1 MRPVSITTLLLLF
14 ISCGTNHNWTQF
26 AGNGLPDQDETY
38 KDIYFVDEQMGYIG
52 GRHLTLLDSRSEDTI
67 SFQNAAV
74 LYKTLNQGRDWK
86 HIPLP
91 FLGSV
96 EKIATF
102 GDTLILKIQTD
113 NDTTLLVQSN
123 NDGKDWR
130 NLLTLTKYAG
140 IIEME
145 FTTSTNGRLLT
156 TDRQNKYLIIYH
168 NNLFDTIQIFR
179 ENYPW
184 TFLKDKVISLKN
196 DPSTADYI
204 SYFLTDIKTGTTKEI
219 KFDQGYFISS
229 HYRYNDNLYL
239 AASKNSVGY
248 IMKLNETGFEKIEFG
263 EFSKY
268 EPDEV
273 FVYGDKLMTIGNRQ
287 DEVGPIGVIR
297 SFFISNDGGK
307 TWNKEDLPS
316 PMCIEA
322 PTIYKDKF
330 FISAACPPGFFQV
343 RR

>member
-1 MRPVSITTLLLLF
+1 MRLVSIITLLLLF
-14 ISCGTNHNWTQF
+14 VSCGTNPNWTQF

-38 KDIYFVDEQMGYIG
+38 KDIFFVDEQTGYVG
-52 GRHLTLLDSRSEDTI
+52 GRHLTLLESKNEGRI
-67 SFQNAAV
+67 NFQNNAV

-86 HIPLP
+86 QIPLP

-96 EKIATF
+96 EKITTF
-102 GDTLILKIQTD
+102 GDTLILQIQTD

-123 NDGKDWR
+123 NNGNDWR
-130 NLLTLTKYAG
+130 SLLTLTKHAG

-145 FTTSTNGRLLT
+145 FAASTNGRLLT
-156 TDRQNKYLIIYH
+156 TDRQNKFLIIYH
-168 NNLFDTIQIFR
+168 NNQFDTVHKFQ
-179 ENYPW
+179 ENFPW

-196 DPSTADYI
+196 VPSTADYS

-219 KFDQGYFISS
+219 KFDKGYFIAS
-229 HYRYNDNLYL
+229 HYKNNDNLYL
-239 AASKNSVGY
+239 AASKNNIGY
-248 IMKLNETGFEKIEFG
+248 ILKLSETGFEKIELG
-263 EFSKY
+263 KYSSY

-273 FVYGDKLMTIGNRQ
+273 FVYGDKIMAIGNRQ

-297 SFFISNDGGK
+297 SFFISTDGGK

-316 PMCIEA
+316 SMCIEA